1 MKRQEF
7 HFHPSSSRD
16 DVAFKELSDFFLD
29 PRHESISAA
38 QIKQVAEN
46 ISQRING
53 LEKDSEQADIILSVL
68 TYKEVFSALC
78 ASKEYSIGYKED
90 PWPIYCDDTDLFI
103 NQSKQRR
110 QKNQEYID
118 KGIYTITHKD
128 AQGEEQVMDISI
140 DELDDYLRPIRKAVL
155 EELKVLNPDLDIHLI
170 DRSLTTRVVR
180 LHGEKIV
187 KFAFDRVFS
196 EVHVDKTVKENR
208 NTALRIL
215 YSQKERSPYLAYQ
228 MIASDFDTE
237 PYGGVEMQRELPI
250 ITLDAFLKQ
259 EGVLAKDAVNYILDA
274 IRGAAFLVDHGLRI
288 TDLAPENIG
297 INLETG
303 KGQLFDDDA
312 LFTDDFIFEGYMAH
326 AGYCPPER
334 LPDENS
340 DDKFEDSIYRYFP
353 EPREQKQGVVQESE
367 MVYEFGMTLRHV
379 YKHFQISFPEI
390 INQMTSEEP
399 GKRPSLKQA
408 IEALQ

>member
-16 DVAFKELSDFFLD
+16 DAAFKELSDFFLD

-215 YSQKERSPYLAYQ
+215 YSQKERSPYLAHQ

-274 IRGAAFLVDHGLRI
+274 IRGAAFLVDHG
-288 TDLAPENIG
+288 
-297 INLETG
+297 
-303 KGQLFDDDA
+303 
-312 LFTDDFIFEGYMAH
+312 
-326 AGYCPPER
+326 
-334 LPDENS
+334 
-340 DDKFEDSIYRYFP
+340 
-353 EPREQKQGVVQESE
+353 
-367 MVYEFGMTLRHV
+367 
-379 YKHFQISFPEI
+379 
-390 INQMTSEEP
+390 
-399 GKRPSLKQA
+399 
-408 IEALQ
+408 